1 MNSKFAV
8 KAVVAGC
15 AIVASSVAF
24 AVPQVMAGDTIKLT
38 VPAWGG
44 ANGGGEFTASA
55 LTGNSPSFQ
64 TFCLEYNEH
73 FTPGNT
79 LYVKAVNTGAKSG
92 GGGAVLDPNT
102 PLNLT
107 DTWDPISS
115 QTAYLYTQF
124 SQGTL
129 ANYDYGTSGAGL
141 TEHTADSQSLQLA
154 FWVLEDEIS
163 ATFNS
168 AVYAKYT
175 AATAV
180 GLEAQAFVA
189 AANLAVSTN
198 AWSGIGRVRALNLY
212 SNASYTG
219 PAQDQ
224 LYLQPIPEPETYAMM
239 LAGLGLIGFVAN
251 RRRRKLM

>member
-1 MNSKFAV
+1 MKTQFVV
-8 KAVVAGC
+8 KAVIAGC
-15 AIVASSVAF
+15 AIFASSLAL

-55 LTGNSPSFQ
+55 LTGNSPNFQ

-79 LYVKAVNTGAKSG
+79 LYVKAVNTGAKGG

-102 PLNLT
+102 PSLT
-107 DTWDPISS
+107 DTWDPVSS
-115 QTAYLYTQF
+115 QTAYLYTKF
-124 SQGTL
+124 SQGSL
-129 ANYDYGTSGAGL
+129 VNYDYGTSGSGL

-154 FWVLEDEIS
+154 IWVLEDEIS
-163 ATFNS
+163 ATLNS

-175 AATAV
+175 ALSAV

-189 AANLAVSTN
+189 AANNAVSTN
-198 AWSGIGRVRALNLY
+198 AWSGIGQVRALNLY
-212 SNASYTG
+212 SNASYTSS
-219 PAQDQ
+219 AQDQ

-239 LAGLGLIGFVAN
+239 LAGLGLIGFVAG
-251 RRRRKLM
+251 RRRRTLL